1 MQKNSTVEHSGIVE
15 RLEGNKVRVG
25 FVSEAA
31 CSGCHARG
39 ACSLSEVENKF
50 VEVYDDERQ
59 WSPGERVGIIL
70 EQRAGYKALWYGYLL
85 PLIVMLAALLTAWT
99 ITGRDG
105 IAGLAALGI
114 LVPYYFGLYF
124 YRKSLQKKFEFR
136 LKKYNH

>member
-59 WSPGERVGIIL
+59 WSPGEQVGIIL
-70 EQRAGYKALWYGYLL
+70 EQRAGYQALW
-85 PLIVMLAALLTAWT
+85 
-99 ITGRDG
+99 
-105 IAGLAALGI
+105 
-114 LVPYYFGLYF
+114 
-124 YRKSLQKKFEFR
+124 
-136 LKKYNH
+136 